1 MTRRL
6 VLAAAFCAAVPL
18 FAVDPAP
25 VPISGANYPL
35 AGKFT
40 RDFISQHVH
49 EATITPQWIGKSDQ
63 FWYSIRTDHGLKYW
77 RVDAVNRTKA
87 PLFDQEKLTAGLSEA
102 AKKPLDAETLVLTRV
117 TVTETGKTMSFVYGE
132 NRYEF
137 EFESGKVKSL

>member
-1 MTRRL
+1 MRIPPHPGQPVPPGPAARYAVPTHLFPPRSRSSAMTRRL
-6 VLAAAFCAAVPL
+6 VLAAAFVAAMPL

-77 RVDAVNRTKA
+77 RVDAVK
-87 PLFDQEKLTAGLSEA
+87 
-102 AKKPLDAETLVLTRV
+102 
-117 TVTETGKTMSFVYGE
+117 
-132 NRYEF
+132 
-137 EFESGKVKSL
+137 